1 LPAQQKKELQTP
13 VSDVLRVSRE
23 GNRSRLSIAGRIDL
37 PNLAA
42 VTRDIAEVAPTLEA
56 NAAVDVHLEGV
67 VHIDGS
73 GAVLLARLLDDLEGS
88 GHRVAVDAERNP
100 EAARL
105 VALYRACHGAPPD
118 SHAHRS
124 ALERLGRGA
133 ALLSK
138 SLMDGVE
145 FLGGCTRA
153 VSKAIVA
160 PRSVD
165 WRGIP
170 GLIQQVGADGLPVIA
185 AANLL
190 IGLIIAFL
198 GISQLR
204 RFGATVYVPELV
216 VVAQFRELGPLVTG
230 IVVAGRSGAG
240 LASEI
245 GSMVVS
251 EEIDALRVIGMDPLR
266 WLVAPRC
273 VALLIALPVLT
284 WIGNLVALVGGLLG
298 TLVMADMSARAYLTA
313 TADSITAVDFFS
325 GMIKTPFLGLAIGL
339 IACGQGLATR
349 GGAAAVGARTTT
361 AVVLSI
367 FGVIAISAFFTFSL
381 ALLGR

>member
-1 LPAQQKKELQTP
+1 
-13 VSDVLRVSRE
+13 VSAAIRLSRE
-23 GNRSRLSIAGRIDL
+23 GSRSDLSIAGRIDL

-42 VTRDIAEVAPTLEA
+42 VAREIAEVASDLGTAPS
-56 NAAVDVHLEGV
+56 VDVHLDDV
-67 VHIDGS
+67 AHIDGS
-73 GAVLLARLLDDLEGS
+73 GAVLVARLLDDLERAGR
-88 GHRVAVDAERNP
+88 RVAIAADGNP
-100 EAARL
+100 GAARL
-105 VALYRACHGAPPD
+105 IALYRACHGPGPD
-118 SHAHRS
+118 PHTRQSV
-124 ALERLGRGA
+124 LENLGHGA
-133 ALLSK
+133 ARLFNAC
-138 SLMDGVE
+138 MDGVE
-145 FLGGCTRA
+145 FLGRCTRA
-153 VSKAIVA
+153 ASRAVVA

-165 WRGIP
+165 WRAIP
-170 GLIQQVGADGLPVIA
+170 NLVQQVGADGLPVIA

-204 RFGATVYVPELV
+204 RFGATVYVPQLV

-284 WIGNLVALVGGLLG
+284 WIGDLVALFGGLLG
-298 TLVMADMSARAYLTA
+298 TLAVSEMSAHAYLTA
-313 TADSITAVDFFS
+313 TANSITAIDFLS

-349 GGAAAVGARTTT
+349 GGAAAVGARTTK
-361 AVVLSI
+361 AVVMSI
-367 FGVIAISAFFTFSL
+367 FGVIAISAFFTFLL
-381 ALLGR
+381 AVLGR